1 VLELRE
7 VTAGYGDV
15 TVLRDVSLTVPDS
28 GVVALL
34 GPNGAG
40 KSTLLRTASGL
51 IRPRRGRVLLDGE
64 DVTGMDSARLGRRG
78 LCLVPEGRS
87 IFPSLTVK
95 ENLMLYCPRKKEKAG
110 IERAI
115 ESFPALASRLGQIA
129 GTLSGG
135 EQQML
140 AIVRAYVAEPRLV
153 LVDEASLGL
162 APLVV
167 DRIFRFMTEITNS
180 GTALLMVEQYIN
192 RALEMSQHVY
202 ILRRGEISFS
212 GRSSE
217 LQDRDIFRQY
227 FDIDIASEPLSSAGS
242 ANGSR
247 PPEP

>member
-1 VLELRE
+1 MLELRGI
-7 VTAGYGDV
+7 TAGYGDV
-15 TVLRDVSLTVPDS
+15 VVLRDVSLSVPDT

-51 IRPRRGRVLLDGE
+51 IRPRKGQVLFDGE
-64 DVTGMDSARLGRRG
+64 DVTGMDPARLGRRG

-87 IFPSLTVK
+87 IFPSLTVR
-95 ENLMLYCPRKKEKAG
+95 ENLLLYCPKNKEKAG
-110 IERAI
+110 IERAVM
-115 ESFPALASRLGQIA
+115 SFPALATRLRQVA

-162 APLVV
+162 APLIV
-167 DRIFRFMTEITNS
+167 DRIFRFMTELTS
-180 GTALLMVEQYIN
+180 DGTALLLVEQYIN
-192 RALEMSQHVY
+192 RALEMSEHVY

-212 GRSSE
+212 GRSRD
-217 LQDRDIFRQY
+217 LQDQDIFRQY
-227 FDIDIASEPLSSAGS
+227 LDIDLATEPVSSAPSDG
-242 ANGSR
+242 R
-247 PPEP
+247 QP

>member
-1 VLELRE
+1 VLELQE

-51 IRPRRGRVLLDGE
+51 IRPRKGRVLFDGE
-64 DVTGMDSARLGRRG
+64 NITGMDPARLGRRG

-87 IFPSLTVK
+87 IFPSLTVR
-95 ENLMLYCPRKKEKAG
+95 ENLLLYCPKRKEKAG
-110 IERAI
+110 IERAL
-115 ESFPALASRLGQIA
+115 ESFPALASRLRQVA

-140 AIVRAYVAEPRLV
+140 AIVRAYVSEPRLV

-162 APLVV
+162 APLIV
-167 DRIFRFMTEITNS
+167 DRIFRFMTELTS
-180 GTALLMVEQYIN
+180 GGTALLLVEQYIN

-202 ILRRGEISFS
+202 LLRRGEISFS

-217 LQDRDIFRQY
+217 LEDQDIFRQY
-227 FDIDIASEPLSSAGS
+227 LDIDIGLEPPS
-242 ANGSR
+242 
-247 PPEP
+247 

>member
-1 VLELRE
+1 M
-7 VTAGYGDV
+7 
-15 TVLRDVSLTVPDS
+15 VLRDVSLIVPDS

-51 IRPRRGRVLLDGE
+51 IRPRRGQVLFDGE
-64 DVTGMDSARLGRRG
+64 DVTGMDPARLGQRG

-95 ENLMLYCPRKKEKAG
+95 ENLLLYCPKKKEKAG
-110 IERAI
+110 IERAV
-115 ESFPALASRLGQIA
+115 ESFPALASRLRQVA

-162 APLVV
+162 APLIV
-167 DRIFRFMTEITNS
+167 DRIFRFMTEITS
-180 GTALLMVEQYIN
+180 AGTALLLVEQYIN

-202 ILRRGEISFS
+202 LLRRGEISFS
-212 GRSSE
+212 GRSSD
-217 LQDRDIFRQY
+217 LQDQDIFRQY
-227 FDIDIASEPLSSAGS
+227 LDIDIDVEPLSSAGVVD
-242 ANGSR
+242 GER
-247 PPEP
+247 PREL